1 MYTDYLKELVH
12 QLEATKV
19 LDKNGEA
26 YPDYNVA
33 MQQLID
39 LFTEIKREGK
49 AGVFYR
55 KWWKCRNC
63 RSHDSG
69 FYEKRWDEN
78 LQSV

>member
-19 LDKNGEA
+19 LDKNGKA

-39 LFTEIKREGK
+39 FVYRDQAGRKAVFFTEMVED
-49 AGVFYR
+49 AGLPVT
-55 KWWKCRNC
+55 
-63 RSHDSG
+63 
-69 FYEKRWDEN
+69 
-78 LQSV
+78 